1 MITVCLNHWVQDCA
15 TWNKSSTADCH
26 WTPVSWCS
34 VCLHWWPPQAPVS
47 SSPGMGHSFILKY
60 FHPLPPHRHI
70 QIFSVGLLHPARL
83 CKPQGRL
90 WEGLDVSWQA
100 WTSLQPTLGWPLS
113 GCETQ
118 RMLMGLFS
126 LWWLA
131 LNRIGNCQI
140 KQKATNPLSE
150 LISRTST
157 LFCYL
162 SSLSRA
168 AH

>member
-1 MITVCLNHWVQDCA
+1 MQCLLALV
-15 TWNKSSTADCH
+15 TSPSSCELESRNGA
-26 WTPVSWCS
+26 
-34 VCLHWWPPQAPVS
+34 
-47 SSPGMGHSFILKY
+47 
-60 FHPLPPHRHI
+60 
-70 QIFSVGLLHPARL
+70 LLHPQVFSPSASPQAYSDLL
-83 CKPQGRL
+83 CGTLTPCKALQAPGQAVGRAGCL
-90 WEGLDVSWQA
+90 LAG
-100 WTSLQPTLGWPLS
+100 LQPTLGWPLS

-126 LWWLA
+126 LWCLA